1 MILLLD
7 AGNTRIKWALIEA
20 DAPAGAEPG
29 SRLGTWLGY
38 GAVMH
43 ADAAQLPAAWHAAH
57 AALVAAGHA
66 PATSVLAAN
75 VAGAALRERLT
86 HMLTT
91 GADAVSAPDATPVAL
106 PAAAAPG
113 LDGAPRLP
121 AGALL
126 IAPGAIE
133 WFASVAERA
142 GVKNGYRNPAQL
154 GCDRFAA
161 AIGAH
166 ALAPGQ
172 AVIVANCG
180 TATTIDAVTADGVF
194 LGGMILPGLGLMATS
209 LARNTAQLPQ
219 VAQGGKLPSGFADNT
234 DDAILSG
241 LLAAQAGA
249 IEHACALHRAEAC
262 LISGGAAAY
271 IAPALPAQIPH
282 RLVDNIV
289 LIGLQAAAGSAR
301 P

>member
-1 MILLLD
+1 MMLLID
-7 AGNTRIKWALIEA
+7 AGNTRIKWAL
-20 DAPAGAEPG
+20 AEPDAAPG
-29 SRLGTWLGY
+29 DWLDY

-57 AALVAAGHA
+57 AARVAQGRS
-66 PATSVLAAN
+66 PVSRVLAAN
-75 VAGAALRERLT
+75 VAGTALRDRLT
-86 HMLTT
+86 HMLTA
-91 GADAVSAPDATPVAL
+91 GGDAG
-106 PAAAAPG
+106 AAALASARP
-113 LDGAPRLP
+113 P
-121 AGALL
+121 GALL
-126 IAPGAIE
+126 VAADGIE

-166 ALAPGQ
+166 ALAPGK
-172 AVIVANCG
+172 AIIVANCG

-249 IEHACALHRAEAC
+249 IEHACALHRAQEC
-262 LISGGAAAY
+262 LVSGGAAGY
-271 IAPALPAQIPH
+271 IAQALPTGIPH

-289 LIGLQAAAGSAR
+289 LIGLHAAAGS

>member
-1 MILLLD
+1 MILLID
-7 AGNTRIKWALIEA
+7 AGNTRIKWAL
-20 DAPAGAEPG
+20 AEPDAAP
-29 SRLGTWLGY
+29 GTWLDY

-43 ADAAQLPAAWHAAH
+43 ADAAQLPAAWLAAH

-66 PATSVLAAN
+66 PATGVLAAN
-75 VAGAALRERLT
+75 VAGAALRDRLT

-91 GADAVSAPDATPVAL
+91 GADAVSAPDAAPSAL
-106 PAAAAPG
+106 SGAAAAPG
-113 LDGAPRLP
+113 LAGAAQPP

-126 IAPGAIE
+126 STPDAIE

-180 TATTIDAVTADGVF
+180 TATTIDAVTADGIF

-219 VAQGGKLPSGFADNT
+219 IAQGGKLPSGFADNT

-249 IEHACALHRAEAC
+249 IEHACALHQAEAC

>member
-1 MILLLD
+1 MILLID
-7 AGNTRIKWALIEA
+7 AGNTRIKWALTGS
-20 DAPAGAEPG
+20 APAPAAA
-29 SRLGTWLGY
+29 LGTWLDY

-43 ADAAQLPAAWHAAH
+43 ADAALLPAAWQAAH
-57 AALVAAGHA
+57 AALVAAGH
-66 PATSVLAAN
+66 PAVTRVLAAN

-86 HMLTT
+86 HMLAT
-91 GADAVSAPDATPVAL
+91 GADA
-106 PAAAAPG
+106 AAAPSAAAVP
-113 LDGAPRLP
+113 LLLAPD
-121 AGALL
+121 
-126 IAPGAIE
+126 AIE
-133 WFASVAERA
+133 WFASVPERA

-172 AVIVANCG
+172 ALIVANCG
-180 TATTIDAVTADGVF
+180 TATTIDAVSADGVF

-249 IEHACALHRAEAC
+249 IEHACALHQAEAC
-262 LISGGAAAY
+262 LISGGAAGY
-271 IAPALPAQIPH
+271 IAPALPAHIPY

-289 LIGLQAAAGSAR
+289 LIGLQAAAGSDQ

>member
-1 MILLLD
+1 MILLID
-7 AGNTRIKWALIEA
+7 AGNTRIKWALIGS
-20 DAPAGAEPG
+20 APAPAAAP
-29 SRLGTWLGY
+29 GTWLAY

-57 AALVAAGHA
+57 AAQIAAGH
-66 PATSVLAAN
+66 PAVTRVLAAN
-75 VAGAALRERLT
+75 VAGTALRDRLT

-91 GADAVSAPDATPVAL
+91 GADATAGTAGATPAAM
-106 PAAAAPG
+106 PAAPFQ
-113 LDGAPRLP
+113 GAPAASGAERLP
-121 AGALL
+121 AGVLL
-126 IAPGAIE
+126 VAPQAIE
-133 WFASVAERA
+133 WFASVPERA

-172 AVIVANCG
+172 SVIVANCG
-180 TATTIDAVTADGVF
+180 TATTIDAVTADGRF

-249 IEHACALHRAEAC
+249 IEHACALHQAQAC
-262 LISGGAAAY
+262 LVSGGAAAY
-271 IAPALPAQIPH
+271 IAPALPAGIPH

-289 LIGLQAAAGSAR
+289 LIGLQAAAGSA
-301 P
+301 